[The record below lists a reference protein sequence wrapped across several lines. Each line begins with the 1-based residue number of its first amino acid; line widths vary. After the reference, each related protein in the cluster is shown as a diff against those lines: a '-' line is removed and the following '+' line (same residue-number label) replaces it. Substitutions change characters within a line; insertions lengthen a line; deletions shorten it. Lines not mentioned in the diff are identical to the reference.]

1 MDIVSAA
8 IMLLLVMDPV
18 GNIPLFLSVL
28 KNVAPERRRY
38 ILIRELLISLSA
50 LVIILFFGNEILSLF
65 HLKESSIGIA
75 GGIILFLIAIKMIFP
90 IRGGGGGMI
99 GDQPQ
104 GEPFIVP
111 LAIPLIA
118 GPSAFATLLLLV
130 SREPERMVD
139 WSIAL
144 AIAWLATAVVLM
156 VSTALQ
162 RFLGVRG
169 VMAVERLMGMLLVT
183 VAVQMFLDGVAEY
196 LTL

>member
-28 KNVAPERRRY
+28 KDVAPERRRY
-38 ILIRELLISLSA
+38 ILIRELLISFTA

-90 IRGGGGGMI
+90 IKGGGMI

>member
-8 IMLLLVMDPV
+8 IILLLVMDPV
-18 GNIPLFLSVL
+18 GNIPLFLAVL
-28 KNVAPERRRY
+28 KDIAPARQRY
-38 ILIRELLISLSA
+38 ILFRELLISLTA
-50 LVIILFFGNEILSLF
+50 LVIFLFFGKNILSLF
-65 HLKESSIGIA
+65 NLKESSISIA

-90 IRGGGGGMI
+90 TKGSSMI
-99 GDQPQ
+99 DDQLQ

-130 SREPERMVD
+130 SQEPERIFD

-144 AIAWLATAVVLM
+144 AIAWLVTAVVLM
-156 VSTALQ
+156 ASTALH

-169 VMAVERLMGMLLVT
+169 VIAIERLMGMLLVT
-183 VAVQMFLDGVAEY
+183 VAVQMFLDGLAAY
-196 LTL
+196 LSL

>member
-8 IMLLLVMDPV
+8 IILLLVMDPV
-18 GNIPLFLSVL
+18 GNIPLFLAVL
-28 KNVAPERRRY
+28 KDIAPARQRY

-50 LVIILFFGNEILSLF
+50 LIVILFFGNEILSLF

-90 IRGGGGGMI
+90 TKGGGMI
-99 GDQPQ
+99 DDELQ

-130 SREPERMVD
+130 SREPERRVD
-139 WSIAL
+139 WFIAL
-144 AIAWLATAVVLM
+144 VIAWLVTAVVLLA
-156 VSTALQ
+156 STALH

-169 VMAVERLMGMLLVT
+169 VIAIERLMGMLLVT

-196 LTL
+196 FNL